1 LLSNVTIVPMLE
13 AAGLH
18 VKRGW
23 VKIRAVTV
31 ASGSFVHAK
40 KCDIRATVP
49 AAACS
54 SGSIKLFVATAGPLA
69 SRNGISQSEYRAGK
83 YRLQAADSGGRKLFH
98 HRGVEAE

>member
-1 LLSNVTIVPMLE
+1 MLE

-69 SRNGISQSEYRAGK
+69 SRNGISTTSPSTGAGK